1 MPNILSA
8 CPFKLFDIFFL
19 SFPFTFY
26 ISVQINSD
34 QLIDLHK
41 INNKNI
47 NVNLC
52 KQRDKILYSAI
63 VSIFVTTRRGK
74 KNNLFSNITIQLNEM
89 IKKTHTCFVIWF
101 DFYFSFIIFFSTREY
116 FDGHIK
122 TLFYYLLIFVLRQC
136 THVIYSIFTCLPFR
150 QQWHLISRK

>member
-1 MPNILSA
+1 MCQIFCQLARLNYLTFFS
-8 CPFKLFDIFFL
+8 FFL
-19 SFPFTFY
+19 FYLY

-63 VSIFVTTRRGK
+63 VSIFVTIRRGK
-74 KNNLFSNITIQLNEM
+74 KNNNLFSNYYNWMKWL
-89 IKKTHTCFVIWF
+89 KKRTPALWF
-101 DFYFSFIIFFSTREY
+101 DLIFTFLLIFFNTRKY
-116 FDGHIK
+116 FDGHIE
-122 TLFYYLLIFVLRQC
+122 TLLFILLIINFC
-136 THVIYSIFTCLPFR
+136 FYGIAHM
-150 QQWHLISRK
+150 